1 MCPGPGLVLERE
13 ERIRE
18 TKGRGPSRAMEPD
31 LVAHHFLLVPNPYG
45 LFLLLIHEEVN
56 VCFQASSSTS
66 ELMLGFFLKA
76 DRQQQRVQVSVHD
89 I

>member
-18 TKGRGPSRAMEPD
+18 TKGGVLAGLQD
-31 LVAHHFLLVPNPYG
+31 LTWLHTIFCWFPTSVG
-45 LFLLLIHEEVN
+45 CSLLLIHEEVN

-76 DRQQQRVQVSVHD
+76 DRQQQEYK
-89 I
+89 